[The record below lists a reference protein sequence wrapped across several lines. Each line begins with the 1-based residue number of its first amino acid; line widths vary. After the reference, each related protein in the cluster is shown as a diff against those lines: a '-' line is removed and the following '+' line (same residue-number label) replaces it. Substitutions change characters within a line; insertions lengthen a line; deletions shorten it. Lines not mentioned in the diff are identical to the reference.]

1 MMTSFVV
8 RSFDRGAIVFLV
20 VLAALAVLVPVLNL
34 LVPPSSPLHLPIYL
48 EALFGK
54 YVCYALLA
62 LSIDLIWGYCGI
74 LSLGHGAFFALGGY
88 AMGMYLMR
96 QIGTRGVYA
105 NPILPDFMVFLNWPE
120 LPLYWYGFQHFAYAA
135 LMVVAVPGALAFVF
149 GWFAFRSRVTGVY
162 LSIITQALTY
172 ALMLGFFRNNFG
184 FGGNNGLTDFKDI
197 LGFNVQAPGTRAAL
211 FAASVVALMLGFV
224 ICRAIVAS
232 KFGKVLI
239 AIRDAEART
248 RFLGYRV
255 ESYKL
260 FVFTLSACMAGVAGA
275 LYVPQVGIINP
286 SEFAPGNS
294 IEAVVWVAV
303 GGRGT
308 LTGAVVGAVLVNYAK
323 TTFTSG
329 TLLPYWAFG
338 VATLIALGAVAFAR
352 RSVLA
357 GALAGLV
364 IAVVGQLLAAP
375 LQGAAVALN
384 QPTLAT
390 LAANMP
396 LAIAGLF
403 GVAALATSWH
413 SFPLGAIFGA
423 LLFAFFFTPFEG
435 VGLAPYWLFAL
446 GGLFVA
452 VTLLL
457 PRGIVGTLRLWIDT
471 VHRWTSARRARA
483 ASPIPPDAVPR
494 PAE

>member
-1 MMTSFVV
+1 MISGHHPLIRML
-8 RSFDRGAIVFLV
+8 DRGALIFLG
-20 VLAALAVLVPVLNL
+20 VLAAIAVLVPFLNL
-34 LVPPSSPLHLPIYL
+34 AFPPSSALHVPTYL
-48 EALFGK
+48 VALFGK
-54 YVCYALLA
+54 YLCYALLA

-88 AMGMYLMR
+88 TMGMYLMR

-105 NPILPDFMVFLNWPE
+105 HPELPDFMVFLNWPE
-120 LPLYWYGFQHFAYAA
+120 LPVYWYGFQHFPYAM
-135 LMVVAVPGALAFVF
+135 LMILLVPGALAFVF

-197 LGFNVQAPGTRAAL
+197 VGFNVQAQGTRAAL
-211 FAASVVALMLGFV
+211 FFISCLALALGFL
-224 ICRAIVAS
+224 ICRALVTS

-239 AIRDAEART
+239 AVRDAEART
-248 RFLGYRV
+248 RFLGYRA

-286 SEFAPGNS
+286 SEFSPANS
-294 IEAVVWVAV
+294 IEAVIWVAV

-308 LTGAVVGAVLVNYAK
+308 LTGAVIGAILVNYGK

-329 TLLPYWAFG
+329 
-338 VATLIALGAVAFAR
+338 
-352 RSVLA
+352 
-357 GALAGLV
+357 
-364 IAVVGQLLAAP
+364 
-375 LQGAAVALN
+375 
-384 QPTLAT
+384 
-390 LAANMP
+390 M
-396 LAIAGLF
+396 
-403 GVAALATSWH
+403 
-413 SFPLGAIFGA
+413 
-423 LLFAFFFTPFEG
+423 
-435 VGLAPYWLFAL
+435 LAPYWLFVL
-446 GGLFVA
+446 GGLFIL

-457 PRGIVGTLRLWIDT
+457 PRGIVGTWRHWRLQQRAKTD
-471 VHRWTSARRARA
+471 AARA
-483 ASPIPPDAVPR
+483 TSPPTAAAAR